1 MGYWIAEEKLLHAER
16 RNMGYGGTKSRASA
30 ATPIT
35 HRRPIGWGRCLVGL
49 AGVGAFVWWIG
60 SAAAYEIKTMELWPQ
75 GAPGARGGPDDFR
88 PTLTIYPAPREN
100 RTGTAV
106 VICPGGGYGFTA
118 MDHEGH
124 QIAAW
129 FHSLGVASFI
139 VDYRHR
145 KRGYGHPA
153 PLQDAQRAIRYARAN
168 AADYHL
174 DPKRIGIIGFSAGG
188 HLASTAATHF
198 DAGNP
203 QATDPVERVS
213 CRPDFAI
220 LCYAVIALGEPITHR
235 GSQENLLGKEAPEEL
250 VRSLSNEKQ
259 VTKDTPPTF
268 LWHTDEDKAVLPEN
282 SVLFYLAC
290 RRAGV
295 PAELHIFRTGR
306 HGLGLAKD
314 TPGTNQWPSLC
325 EAWLRG
331 QGLLPKKGQ

>member
-1 MGYWIAEEKLLHAER
+1 MRCTNKPKPLSPVGMKQPRDFRNKSTFPER
-16 RNMGYGGTKSRASA
+16 LGLPRRWCGLGRYLFGAVLA
-30 ATPIT
+30 AA
-35 HRRPIGWGRCLVGL
+35 L
-49 AGVGAFVWWIG
+49 VWWAG
-60 SAAAYEIKTMELWPQ
+60 PVTAHEIKTIELWPD

-88 PTLTIYPAPREN
+88 PTLTIYPAPKEN

-106 VICPGGGYGFTA
+106 IICPGGGYGFTA

-129 FHSLGVASFI
+129 FNSLGVAGFI
-139 VDYRHR
+139 LDYRHR

-153 PLQDAQRAIRYARAN
+153 PLQDAQRAIRYVRFHAG
-168 AADYHL
+168 DYYL
-174 DPKRIGIIGFSAGG
+174 DPHRIGIMGFSAGG

-198 DAGNP
+198 DAGDP
-203 QATDPVERVS
+203 QAADPIQRVS

-235 GSQENLLGKEAPEEL
+235 GSQENLLGKNPPEEL

-259 VTKDTPPTF
+259 VTKETPPCF
-268 LWHTDEDKAVLPEN
+268 LWHTDEDKAVPPEN

-306 HGLGLAKD
+306 HGLGLAKE

-325 EAWLRG
+325 EAWLRN
-331 QGLLPKKGQ
+331 QGFLPQKGQ